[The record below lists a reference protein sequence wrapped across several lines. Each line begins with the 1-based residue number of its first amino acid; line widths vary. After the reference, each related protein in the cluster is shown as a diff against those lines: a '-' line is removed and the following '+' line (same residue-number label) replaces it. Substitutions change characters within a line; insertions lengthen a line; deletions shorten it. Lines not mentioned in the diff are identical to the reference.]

1 MHRATVVTMQLC
13 ASGGDRPLG
22 PSGLRSIVGAGLDRR
37 RSAIGAILRTD
48 PWSPPRP
55 NTGDDQMTSHEEP
68 EQLTVDVDE
77 PQPGVLVAQLTGW
90 LDLATA
96 PGAEIQLQELLDT
109 RAPRSIVVDLS
120 RTEFLGSAGVAVLL
134 RLHRGALARGCEPP
148 CLVGLSGTARRTL
161 HGLGLLEMFS
171 TADDVAAAMP

>member
-1 MHRATVVTMQLC
+1 
-13 ASGGDRPLG
+13 
-22 PSGLRSIVGAGLDRR
+22 
-37 RSAIGAILRTD
+37 
-48 PWSPPRP
+48 
-55 NTGDDQMTSHEEP
+55 MTSHEEP

>member
-1 MHRATVVTMQLC
+1 
-13 ASGGDRPLG
+13 
-22 PSGLRSIVGAGLDRR
+22 
-37 RSAIGAILRTD
+37 
-48 PWSPPRP
+48 
-55 NTGDDQMTSHEEP
+55 MTSQEEP
-68 EQLTVDVDE
+68 EQLTVDVEE

-134 RLHRGALARGCEPP
+134 RLRRGALARGCEPP

-171 TADDVAAAMP
+171 TADDVAAAMPLPPLGASRVSRVRRPACGPRGPSGPWVGPVPR